1 MIGISCHFGGVLE
14 KTIIEEPMMDGGK
27 RQAILSRKRADSM
40 ESRERKPLKSSLLSL
55 RKGKL
60 DTRGMVKVP

>member
-1 MIGISCHFGGVLE
+1 
-14 KTIIEEPMMDGGK
+14 MMDGGK